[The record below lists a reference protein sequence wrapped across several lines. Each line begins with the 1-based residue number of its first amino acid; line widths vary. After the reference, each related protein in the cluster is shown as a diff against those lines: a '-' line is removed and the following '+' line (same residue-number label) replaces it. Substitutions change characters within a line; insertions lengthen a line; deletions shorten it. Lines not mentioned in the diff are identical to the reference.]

1 MVCFFAGTAKPAWS
15 KLWTKKTLK
24 ETDFQV
30 EFNVTYSLTL
40 KVQGQNLQG
49 WVDGKL
55 LFDLADNDQPLEG
68 GAAALLIEEG
78 TLACDTIEIE

>member
-1 MVCFFAGTAKPAWS
+1 
-15 KLWTKKTLK
+15 
-24 ETDFQV
+24 
-30 EFNVTYSLTL
+30 VTYSLTL

-55 LFDLADNDQPLEG
+55 LFDFADNDQPLEG